1 MGGVDREEYLNMYS
15 SDIHKFSIS
24 FKMNNLSIYT
34 TGRFKFPELRDPRD
48 FGFNICGRLATSLMM
63 KVLSF
68 IPEINYTDIFFLF

>member
-1 MGGVDREEYLNMYS
+1 MSEYKLG
-15 SDIHKFSIS
+15 IS
-24 FKMNNLSIYT
+24 LMIRYIYLSIGVKIY
-34 TGRFKFPELRDPRD
+34 RIPELRDPRD